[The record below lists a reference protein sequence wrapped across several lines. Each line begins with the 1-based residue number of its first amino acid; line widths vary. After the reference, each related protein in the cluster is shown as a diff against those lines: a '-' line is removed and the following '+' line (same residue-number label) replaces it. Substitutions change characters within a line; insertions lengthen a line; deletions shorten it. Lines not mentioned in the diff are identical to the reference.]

1 MIYIIRFYRL
11 FYDFLISLKLSSFY
25 SEILNLLFLTLIIFL
40 IVSILNFFSKK
51 IISRFFKSLSQNTKT
66 NFDDYLVENKTP
78 IYISKLVPVF
88 FIYWV
93 IPFWFFDFQVVID
106 YAFLALEIYV
116 VLLVVWIVRSFLRAF
131 KSFLKTVDSLKDKPI
146 ESFVQVILILIWFVA
161 ILNIFSIITGKE
173 ITTFLTAMGALSAVI
188 LLIFKDTILGFVASI
203 QLSTN
208 DLIRIGDWITMKQ
221 YGADGDVIEINLNS
235 VKIQNFDKTI
245 TTIPTYKLIS
255 DSFTN
260 WRGMS
265 ESNGRRIK
273 RSLLIKGSSIKF
285 MSSEELLDLKKI
297 KLLENFIDIKQSEI
311 DVYNSNLDID
321 KTILVNGRNLTNLG
335 LFRSY
340 IEMYLDNADFINTEM
355 TVMCRQL
362 SPTPNGIPLE
372 IYAFSKN
379 KEWKDY
385 EHIMSDIFDH
395 LLASLNT
402 FQLQLFEFP
411 SSLKSSNDKK

>member
-1 MIYIIRFYRL
+1 MIYIIRFHRM
-11 FYDFLISLKLSSFY
+11 FYDFLISLELSVFY
-25 SEILNLLFLTLIIFL
+25 SIILNLLFLTLVIFL
-40 IVSILNFFSKK
+40 IIAILNFFSKK
-51 IISRFFKSLSQNTKT
+51 VISRFFNTISQSTKT
-66 NFDDYLVENKTP
+66 NFDDYLVENRTP
-78 IYISKLVPVF
+78 IYLSKLIPVF
-88 FIYWV
+88 FIYWI
-93 IPFWFFDFQVVID
+93 IPFWFFDFEILIK
-106 YAFLALEIYV
+106 YAFLALEIYI
-116 VLLVVWIVRSFLRAF
+116 VLLAVWTVRSLLRAF

-146 ESFVQVILILIWFVA
+146 ESFVQVILIFIWFVA
-161 ILNIFSIITGKE
+161 VLNIFSIITGKE
-173 ITTFLTAMGALSAVI
+173 IATFLTAMGALSAVI

-208 DLIRIGDWITMKQ
+208 DLIRIGDWITMEQ
-221 YGADGDVIEINLNS
+221 YGADGDVVEINLNS

-255 DSFTN
+255 DSFKN

-285 MSSEELLDLKKI
+285 MSGDELRELKKI
-297 KLLENFIDIKQSEI
+297 KLIQNFIELKEKEI
-311 DVYNSNLDID
+311 EDHNSNLNVE
-321 KTILVNGRNLTNLG
+321 KSVLTNGRNLTNLG
-335 LFRSY
+335 LFRNY
-340 IEMYLDNADFINTEM
+340 IEIYLDDIAVINSEM

-362 SPTPNGIPLE
+362 SPSPHGLPLE

-402 FQLQLFEFP
+402 FQLELFEFP
-411 SSLKSSNDKK
+411 SSLKKIND

>member
-1 MIYIIRFYRL
+1 MW
-11 FYDFLISLKLSSFY
+11 
-25 SEILNLLFLTLIIFL
+25 T
-40 IVSILNFFSKK
+40 
-51 IISRFFKSLSQNTKT
+51 
-66 NFDDYLVENKTP
+66 
-78 IYISKLVPVF
+78 
-88 FIYWV
+88 
-93 IPFWFFDFQVVID
+93 
-106 YAFLALEIYV
+106 
-116 VLLVVWIVRSFLRAF
+116 VRSLLRAF

-146 ESFVQVILILIWFVA
+146 ESFVQVILIFIWFVA
-161 ILNIFSIITGKE
+161 VLNIFSIITGKE
-173 ITTFLTAMGALSAVI
+173 IATFLTAMGALSAVI

-208 DLIRIGDWITMKQ
+208 DLIRIGDWITMEQ
-221 YGADGDVIEINLNS
+221 YGADGDVVEINLNS

-255 DSFTN
+255 DSFKN

-285 MSSEELLDLKKI
+285 MSGDELRELKKI
-297 KLLENFIDIKQSEI
+297 KLIQNFIELKEKEI
-311 DVYNSNLDID
+311 EDHNSNLNVE
-321 KTILVNGRNLTNLG
+321 KSVLTNGRNLTNLG
-335 LFRSY
+335 LFRNY
-340 IEMYLDNADFINTEM
+340 IEIYLDDIAVINSEM

-362 SPTPNGIPLE
+362 SPSPHGLPLE

-411 SSLKSSNDKK
+411 SSLKNSNEKK

>member
-1 MIYIIRFYRL
+1 MNYVFSLHRL
-11 FYDFLISLKLSSFY
+11 FYDFLISLEISVFY
-25 SEILNLLFLTLIIFL
+25 SKILNFLFLSFVIFL
-40 IVSILNFFSKK
+40 IITVLNFLSKK
-51 IISRFFKSLSQNTKT
+51 AISHFFSSLAKNTRT
-66 NFDDYLVENKTP
+66 NFDDYFVENEAP
-78 IYISKLVPVF
+78 VYISKLIPVF
-88 FIYWV
+88 FLYWI
-93 IPFWFFDFQVVID
+93 IPFWFFDFEIFVSYI
-106 YAFLALEIYV
+106 FMALEIYIV
-116 VLLVVWIVRSFLRAF
+116 FLSVWIVRSLLRSI

-146 ESFVQVILILIWFVA
+146 ESFIQILLILIWFIA
-161 ILNIFSIITGKE
+161 ILNIFSIVTGKE

-208 DLIRIGDWITMKQ
+208 DLIRIGDWITMQQ

-255 DSFTN
+255 DSFKN

-265 ESNGRRIK
+265 ESKGRRIK

-285 MSSEELLDLKKI
+285 MNNEQLKDLKKI
-297 KLLENFIDIKQSEI
+297 KLIKEFIVLRQKEIDI
-311 DVYNSNLDID
+311 YNSNLEID
-321 KTILVNGRNLTNLG
+321 KSVLVNGRNLTNLG
-335 LFRSY
+335 LFRNY
-340 IEMYLDNADFINTEM
+340 IEMYLDNATFINSEM

-362 SPTPNGIPLE
+362 SPSPHGIPLE

-395 LLASLNT
+395 LLASLKT
-402 FQLQLFEFP
+402 FQLELFEFP
-411 SSLKSSNDKK
+411 SKLNS

>member
-1 MIYIIRFYRL
+1 MIYIIRLHRL
-11 FYDFLISLKLSSFY
+11 FHDFLISLKLSSFY
-25 SEILNLLFLTLIIFL
+25 SEILNLLFLTFIVFL
-40 IVSILNFFSKK
+40 IVGILNFFSKK

-66 NFDDYLVENKTP
+66 NLDDYLVENKTP
-78 IYISKLVPVF
+78 VYVSKLVPVF
-88 FIYWV
+88 FIYWI
-93 IPFWFFDFQVVID
+93 IPFWFFDFEIIID
-106 YAFLALEIYV
+106 YAFLVLEIYT
-116 VLLVVWIVRSFLRAF
+116 VLLAVWVIRSFLRAT
-131 KSFLKTVDSLKDKPI
+131 KSFLKTVDSFKDKPI
-146 ESFVQVILILIWFVA
+146 ESFVQVVLIFIWFVA

-255 DSFTN
+255 DSFKN

-265 ESNGRRIK
+265 ESSGRRIK

-285 MSSEELLDLKKI
+285 MNSKELTELKKI
-297 KLLENFIDIKQSEI
+297 KLIQNFLDIKEKEI
-311 DVYNSNLDID
+311 EDYNSNLDMD
-321 KTILVNGRNLTNLG
+321 KSVLVNGRNLTNLG
-335 LFRSY
+335 LFRNY
-340 IEMYLDNADFINTEM
+340 IEIYLDGASVINSEM

-362 SPTPNGIPLE
+362 SPSPHGIPLE

-402 FQLQLFEFP
+402 FQLELFEFP
-411 SSLKSSNDKK
+411 SSLNSSND

>member
-1 MIYIIRFYRL
+1 
-11 FYDFLISLKLSSFY
+11 
-25 SEILNLLFLTLIIFL
+25 
-40 IVSILNFFSKK
+40 
-51 IISRFFKSLSQNTKT
+51 
-66 NFDDYLVENKTP
+66 
-78 IYISKLVPVF
+78 
-88 FIYWV
+88 
-93 IPFWFFDFQVVID
+93 
-106 YAFLALEIYV
+106 
-116 VLLVVWIVRSFLRAF
+116 
-131 KSFLKTVDSLKDKPI
+131 
-146 ESFVQVILILIWFVA
+146 
-161 ILNIFSIITGKE
+161 
-173 ITTFLTAMGALSAVI
+173 MGALSAVI

-255 DSFTN
+255 DSFKN

-265 ESNGRRIK
+265 ESDGRRIK

-285 MSSEELLDLKKI
+285 MSKENLVELKKI
-297 KLLENFIDIKQSEI
+297 KLIEDFIVLKEKEI
-311 DVYNSNLDID
+311 DTHNSILEMD
-321 KTILVNGRNLTNLG
+321 KSVLVNGRNLTNLG
-335 LFRSY
+335 LFRNY
-340 IEMYLDNADFINTEM
+340 IEMYLESAAFINTEM

-362 SPTPNGIPLE
+362 SPSPQGIPLE
-372 IYAFSKN
+372 IYAFSRN

-402 FQLQLFEFP
+402 FQLELFEFP
-411 SSLKSSNDKK
+411 SKLNS

>member
-1 MIYIIRFYRL
+1 MINTIRTERL
-11 FYDFLISLKLSSFY
+11 FYDFLINSNISEFY
-25 SEILNLLFLTLIIFL
+25 SQILNLLFFSL
-40 IVSILNFFSKK
+40 IVFLSIIIINFFSKK
-51 IISRFFKSLSQNTKT
+51 VILKLFKGLSRNTKT
-66 NFDDYLVENKTP
+66 NFDDFLVQNNTP
-78 IYISKLVPVF
+78 IYVSKLVPVF

-93 IPFWFFDFQVVID
+93 IPFWFYDFEPVID
-106 YAFLALEIYV
+106 YVFLGLEIYI
-116 VLLVVWIVRSFLRAF
+116 VLILVWIIRSFLRSV
-131 KSFLKTVDSLKDKPI
+131 KLFLKTVDSLKDKPI
-146 ESFVQVILILIWFVA
+146 ESFIQVVLIFVWFVA

-255 DSFTN
+255 DSFKN

-285 MSSEELLDLKKI
+285 MNKENLAELKKI
-297 KLLENFIDIKQSEI
+297 KLIENFIVLKQKEI
-311 DVYNSNLDID
+311 DTHNSNLEMD
-321 KTILVNGRNLTNLG
+321 KSVLVNGRNLTNLG
-335 LFRSY
+335 LFRNY
-340 IEMYLDNADFINTEM
+340 IEMYLESAAFINTEM

-362 SPTPNGIPLE
+362 SPSPQGIPLE

-402 FQLQLFEFP
+402 FQLELFEFP
-411 SSLKSSNDKK
+411 SKLNS

>member
-25 SEILNLLFLTLIIFL
+25 SEILNLLFLTLIVFL
-40 IVSILNFFSKK
+40 IISILNFFSKK

-78 IYISKLVPVF
+78 IYISKLIPVF

-93 IPFWFFDFQVVID
+93 IPFWFFDFQIIVD
-106 YAFLALEIYV
+106 YAFLALEVYV
-116 VLLVVWIVRSFLRAF
+116 VLLAVWIIRSFLRAF

-146 ESFVQVILILIWFVA
+146 ESFVQVILIFIWFVA
-161 ILNIFSIITGKE
+161 ILNIFSIVTGKE

-285 MSSEELLDLKKI
+285 MSAEEILELKKI
-297 KLLENFIDIKQSEI
+297 KLIQNFIDVKQKEI
-311 DVYNSNLDID
+311 EVYNSNLDMD
-321 KTILVNGRNLTNLG
+321 KSILVNGRNLTNLG
-335 LFRSY
+335 LFRNY
-340 IEMYLDNADFINTEM
+340 IEMYLDSATDINSEM

-411 SSLKSSNDKK
+411 SSLKSSK

>member
-78 IYISKLVPVF
+78 IYISKLIPVF

-93 IPFWFFDFQVVID
+93 IPFWFFDFQVIIG

-335 LFRSY
+335 LFRNY

-411 SSLKSSNDKK
+411 SSLKNSNEKK

>member
-1 MIYIIRFYRL
+1 MTTISRL
-11 FYDFLISLKLSSFY
+11 HRIFYDFLISVKLPSFY
-25 SEILNLLFLTLIIFL
+25 AEVLNLLLLTVVVFIAATIINYFFKN
-40 IVSILNFFSKK
+40 SISK
-51 IISRFFKSLSQNTKT
+51 IFKSLSKNTKT
-66 NFDDYLVENKTP
+66 NFDDYLIENKTP
-78 IYISKLVPVF
+78 VYIAKLFPLF
-88 FIYWV
+88 FIYKV
-93 IPFWFFDFQVVID
+93 IPIWFFGFEIFIE
-106 YAFLALEIYV
+106 YAFLALEVY
-116 VLLVVWIVRSFLRAF
+116 LVFLSVWIVKSVLRSVKLY
-131 KSFLKTVDSLKDKPI
+131 LKTVDSLKDKPI
-146 ESFVQVILILIWFVA
+146 ESFIQVILIFVWFVA
-161 ILNIFSIITGKE
+161 ILNIFSIVTGKE

-285 MSSEELLDLKKI
+285 MSGEELLELKKI
-297 KLLENFIDIKQSEI
+297 KLIQNFIDVKQKEI
-311 DVYNSNLDID
+311 EVYNSNLDMD
-321 KTILVNGRNLTNLG
+321 KSILVNGRNLTNLG
-335 LFRSY
+335 LFRNY
-340 IEMYLDNADFINTEM
+340 IEMYLDSAVDINSEM

-411 SSLKSSNDKK
+411 SSLKSSK

>member
-1 MIYIIRFYRL
+1 MINTIRTERL
-11 FYDFLISLKLSSFY
+11 FYDFLINSNI
-25 SEILNLLFLTLIIFL
+25 SEFNSQILNLLFFSL
-40 IVSILNFFSKK
+40 IVFLSIIIINFFSKK
-51 IISRFFKSLSQNTKT
+51 VILKLFKGLSRNTKT
-66 NFDDYLVENKTP
+66 NFDDFLVQNNTP
-78 IYISKLVPVF
+78 IYVSKLVPVF

-93 IPFWFFDFQVVID
+93 IPFWFYDFEPVID
-106 YAFLALEIYV
+106 YVFLGLEIYI
-116 VLLVVWIVRSFLRAF
+116 VLILVWIIRSFLRSV
-131 KSFLKTVDSLKDKPI
+131 KLFLKTVDSLKDKPI
-146 ESFVQVILILIWFVA
+146 ESFIQVVLIFVWFVA

-255 DSFTN
+255 DSFKN

-285 MSSEELLDLKKI
+285 MNKENLAELKKI
-297 KLLENFIDIKQSEI
+297 KLIENFIVLKQKEI
-311 DVYNSNLDID
+311 DTHNSNLEMD
-321 KTILVNGRNLTNLG
+321 KSVLVNGRNLTNLG
-335 LFRSY
+335 LFRNY
-340 IEMYLDNADFINTEM
+340 IEMYLESAAFINTEM

-362 SPTPNGIPLE
+362 SPSPQGIPLE

-402 FQLQLFEFP
+402 FQLELFEFP
-411 SSLKSSNDKK
+411 SKLNS

>member
-1 MIYIIRFYRL
+1 MIIRFHRL
-11 FYDFLISLKLSSFY
+11 FYDFLISLELSSFY
-25 SEILNLLFLTLIIFL
+25 SKILNLLFLTLIILL
-40 IVSILNFFSKK
+40 IIALINFFSKK
-51 IISRFFKSLSQNTKT
+51 IISRFFNSLSQSTKT
-66 NFDDYLVENKTP
+66 NFDDYLVENRTP
-78 IYISKLVPVF
+78 IYISKLIPIF
-88 FIYWV
+88 FIYW
-93 IPFWFFDFQVVID
+93 ILPFWFYDFEILID
-106 YAFLALEIYV
+106 YAFLVLEIYI
-116 VLLVVWIVRSFLRAF
+116 VLLAVWIVRSLLRAF

-146 ESFVQVILILIWFVA
+146 ESFVQVILIFIWFVA

-255 DSFTN
+255 DSFKN

-265 ESNGRRIK
+265 ESSGRRIK

-285 MSSEELLDLKKI
+285 MSSDELRDLKKI
-297 KLLENFIDIKQSEI
+297 KLIQNFIELKEKEI
-311 DVYNSNLDID
+311 EVHNSNINME
-321 KTILVNGRNLTNLG
+321 KSILTNGRNLTNLG
-335 LFRSY
+335 LFRNY
-340 IEMYLDNADFINTEM
+340 IEIYLDDIDVINSEM

-362 SPTPNGIPLE
+362 SPSPHGIPLE

-402 FQLQLFEFP
+402 FQLELFEFP
-411 SSLKSSNDKK
+411 SSLKINK